1 MNVTKN
7 FDTVRQN
14 IIDQCENSI
23 LGLACGHIP
32 NLLWNFFKG
41 KGKQYTI
48 INNLKCF
55 YKVAASS
62 VIFGRLM
69 SKWALLLK
77 KKIINN
83 NSNLIIKM

>member
-32 NLLWNFFKG
+32 NSFGIFLRERV
-41 KGKQYTI
+41 
-48 INNLKCF
+48 NN
-55 YKVAASS
+55 
-62 VIFGRLM
+62 IQ
-69 SKWALLLK
+69 
-77 KKIINN
+77 
-83 NSNLIIKM
+83 